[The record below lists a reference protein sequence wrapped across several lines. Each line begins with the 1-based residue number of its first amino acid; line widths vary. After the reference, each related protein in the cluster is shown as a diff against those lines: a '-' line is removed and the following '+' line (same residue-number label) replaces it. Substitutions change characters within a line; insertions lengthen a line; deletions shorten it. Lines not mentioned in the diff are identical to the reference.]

1 MCSRSLQL
9 NVVEKE
15 FIAALRANLYC
26 HLAINRHLRHLD
38 DTIPGLYRRFYAI
51 RLIKRRR
58 FRQVIINELLLNL
71 SIVENVKFIL
81 VKCFIIGQNV
91 GETGQV

>member
-1 MCSRSLQL
+1 MWSPSLQL

-15 FIAALRANLYC
+15 FIAALRTSLYG

-38 DTIPGLYRRFYAI
+38 DTVATFYRRFYVR

-58 FRQVIINELLLNL
+58 FRQVIINELLNL
-71 SIVENVKFIL
+71 FIVENVKFIF

>member
-15 FIAALRANLYC
+15 FIAALRASLYC

-38 DTIPGLYRRFYAI
+38 DTIPTFYRRFYVR

-58 FRQVIINELLLNL
+58 FSQVIINELLNL
-71 SIVENVKFIL
+71 FIVENVKFIL